1 MFSYCINIKSGT
13 RYVTI
18 VSIQVI
24 RLLSVVTNII
34 GVLLNIVPVNNVTTV
49 SPIICLVN
57 LPTLIEALLQETYYT
72 EQGHIL
78 KSVCT

>member
-18 VSIQVI
+18 VSIQVT
-24 RLLSVVTNII
+24 RLLSVVTNIT
-34 GVLLNIVPVNNVTTV
+34 GVLLNVVPVNNVTTI

-57 LPTLIEALLQETYYT
+57 LPTLLEALLQETY
-72 EQGHIL
+72 
-78 KSVCT
+78 